1 MKLQTALKA
10 VRLKAKGLD
19 LAPGAK
25 RSCDPAD
32 IGNPDAQEAIA
43 FPVFPRPGFEKPLK
57 VSGPVGIRFP
67 CQL

>member
-25 RSCDPAD
+25 KGTVP
-32 IGNPDAQEAIA
+32 I
-43 FPVFPRPGFEKPLK
+43 
-57 VSGPVGIRFP
+57 
-67 CQL
+67 